1 MLRKVVYGLL
11 IIFFIAASAAAY
23 AIVSTVNKADE
34 AVVQPIGDL
43 VRQLVLPATPVILP
57 SPSIILRNME
67 DEARLITVSSE
78 FEKVV
83 TAERNQDVLW
93 GALGE
98 TMVFV
103 ANGTVVAGIDLRDMN
118 TEDIQVWSP
127 EKVVVHLP
135 EAQIFDD
142 LPVLNNDKSYVV
154 DRDTGLLTRADPDL
168 ETQVRQIAE
177 QQLLEDAQNSQLL
190 SIANENAR
198 EEIARL
204 LEGLGFPREGIEF
217 VDETPPPAPPY
228 EQEVPKGYA
237 VTPAP

>member
-1 MLRKVVYGLL
+1 MLRNIVYVLL
-11 IIFFIAASAAAY
+11 IIFFIIASVAAFFV
-23 AIVSTVNKADE
+23 ISTVNKADD

-43 VRQLVLPATPVILP
+43 VRRLVLPATPVILP
-57 SPSIILRNME
+57 NPSTILRNME

-103 ANGTVVAGIDLRDMN
+103 ANGTVVAGIDLRDM
-118 TEDIQVWSP
+118 TPEDIQVWGP
-127 EKVVVHLP
+127 DKVVVHVP

-142 LPVLNNDKSYVV
+142 LPVLDNDKSHVV

-168 ETQVRQIAE
+168 ETEVRQIAE
-177 QQLLEDAQNSQLL
+177 QQLLEEAQGSELL
-190 SIANENAR
+190 TIANENAKK
-198 EEIARL
+198 EIMRL
-204 LEGLGFPREGIEF
+204 LVGIGFPEEGIEF
-217 VDETPPPAPPY
+217 VDETPPTAPPF
-228 EQEVPKGYA
+228 EQVVPKGF
-237 VTPAP
+237 VITPAP

>member
-1 MLRKVVYGLL
+1 MLRNVVYVLL
-11 IIFFIAASAAAY
+11 ILFFIIGSVAAY
-23 AIVSTVNKADE
+23 VVISTVNRADE

-57 SPSIILRNME
+57 NPSTILRTME

-83 TAERNQDVLW
+83 TAERNQEVLW

-103 ANGTVVAGIDLRDMN
+103 ANGKVVAGIDLRDMKP
-118 TEDIQVWSP
+118 EDIQVWGP

-135 EAQIFDD
+135 AAQIFDD
-142 LPVLNNDKSYVV
+142 LPILDNDKSVVV

-168 ETQVRQIAE
+168 ETEVRRIAE
-177 QQLLEDAQNSQLL
+177 QQLLEVAQGSELL
-190 SIANENAR
+190 TVANENAR
-198 EEIARL
+198 EEIIRL
-204 LEGLGFPREGIEF
+204 LVGIGFPREGIEI
-217 VDETPPPAPPY
+217 VDETPPPAPPF
-228 EQEVPKGYA
+228 EQVIPKGFV
-237 VTPAP
+237 VTPVP